1 MHIDVEYHVVAALHA
16 VLYLGAQSAI
26 VAAGVNLLVFHKSI
40 LGYEVMELLVGKEV
54 IVHSVDL
61 AGTRLAV
68 CGRYGEFHRE
78 LPAVHYIAY
87 NR

>member
-1 MHIDVEYHVVAALHA
+1 M
-16 VLYLGAQSAI
+16 
-26 VAAGVNLLVFHKSI
+26 K
-40 LGYEVMELLVGKEV
+40 LLVGKEV
-54 IVHSVDL
+54 IVYPVDL